1 MPTSSS
7 LFTNEVAP
15 RRARK
20 PIVYVLDLLAAI
32 PSVVYVRHVGIAVAP
47 RCSSAGTTGSPRPR
61 GDVPVLRTVFAG
73 PVQGRSFIAAGLIL
87 AIMVTPIVTSIAR
100 EVFATVPQD
109 QKNGALALGS
119 TRWEMIRGVVLPNSG
134 RGLVA
139 AVILG
144 LGRAMG
150 ETIVVA
156 LVIGGVGQITTR
168 LFASGD
174 AMAAII
180 ANQFGEAAGLQRSS
194 LIGLGVVLFDMT
206 ILVNVVAQAILS
218 RGQQR
223 LGAAIA

>member
-1 MPTSSS
+1 
-7 LFTNEVAP
+7 
-15 RRARK
+15 
-20 PIVYVLDLLAAI
+20 
-32 PSVVYVRHVGIAVAP
+32 
-47 RCSSAGTTGSPRPR
+47 
-61 GDVPVLRTVFAG
+61 
-73 PVQGRSFIAAGLIL
+73 
-87 AIMVTPIVTSIAR
+87 MVTPIVTSIAR

-223 LGAAIA
+223 LEAAIA